1 MRIVMLSWEYP
12 PKNIGGLSNHVHNLS
27 RALTLLGH
35 EIHVIT
41 CEEGTSPVEENDDG
55 IIVHRVTPYKI
66 GTEDFTKW
74 IMQLNFSMI
83 EECIRIVR
91 KIGKIDIIHANDWI
105 SAYSAKALKWAFNIP
120 MVSTIHATE
129 EGRNNGIRTEMQ
141 RYISS
146 TEWLLTYE
154 SWKIISCS
162 NYMKTQ
168 IINTFKVAEDKIW
181 VIPNGVDSKNFDF
194 EFDPLE
200 FRRNYALDDEKIIF
214 FIGRHVFE
222 KGIQLLIDAAPQIIA
237 AYNKAKF
244 VIAGTGPMTEEL
256 KYKVKNMGLENKVLF
271 SGFMNNEIKSKL
283 YRVANIAVFPSLY
296 EPFGIV
302 ALEAMASGCPV
313 VVSDTGGLSELVEHG
328 INGMKMINGLTES
341 LKDNVLA
348 LLNDEELCKS
358 IKEKAKESVKE
369 KYTWEEVAKL
379 TTEMYDLVKKEA
391 LDTEWD
397 VDKKIFTETNLT
409 NTKKR
414 QSRKNAS
421 SAKKE
426 EGKEKNGNVKITKP
440 RTRRTTKAA
449 AVIGNKIGMDAA
461 GTKSKTEKAL
471 EETTSEIKTVTAT
484 EGKRKTTLR
493 SASKTKVPSASVDE
507 TKAAL
512 ETSSRIKIASEP
524 QSVASK
530 VEDTAKTKTRKTR
543 TRKSPV
549 KAVSKSAS
557 TEKIATDID
566 DAAKTTRKVSRTRRT
581 KKTEEEVK

>member
-66 GTEDFTKW
+66 DTEDFTKW

-83 EECIRIVR
+83 EECIRIIR
-91 KIGKIDIIHANDWI
+91 KIGKIDIIHAHDWL
-105 SAYSAKALKWAFNIP
+105 SAYSAKALKWSFNIP

-129 EGRNNGIRTEMQ
+129 EGRNNGIRTDMQ

-162 NYMKTQ
+162 NYMKEQ
-168 IINTFKVAEDKIW
+168 IISNFKVADDKIW
-181 VIPNGVDSKNFDF
+181 VVPNGVDSKGFDF
-194 EFDPLE
+194 EFNPLE

-222 KGIQLLIDAAPQIIA
+222 KGIQLLIDAAPRIIA
-237 AYNKAKF
+237 EYSKAKF

-256 KYKVKNMGLENKVLF
+256 KYKVKQIGLENKILF
-271 SGFMNNEIKSKL
+271 SGYMNNEIKSKL

-302 ALEAMASGCPV
+302 ALEAMAAGCPI
-313 VVSDTGGLSELVEHG
+313 VVSDTGGLSELVKHRV
-328 INGMKMINGLTES
+328 NGMKMINGLVES

-348 LLNDEELCKS
+348 LLQDNELCER

-379 TTEMYDLVKKEA
+379 TTKMYTLVKSEA

-397 VDKKIFTETNLT
+397 VDKKVFTETNLSD
-409 NTKKR
+409 TKKSKR
-414 QSRKNAS
+414 VVSSRKTEI
-421 SAKKE
+421 AKKKIQSSE
-426 EGKEKNGNVKITKP
+426 ETKP
-440 RTRRTTKAA
+440 RRRSRKVTAA
-449 AVIGNKIGMDAA
+449 NAATVSKIEDTSSEA
-461 GTKSKTEKAL
+461 KSKTRAASNAAKTKETLKITTRTKTASKNANESKPDGEASEAIKAA
-471 EETTSEIKTVTAT
+471 SEI
-484 EGKRKTTLR
+484 E
-493 SASKTKVPSASVDE
+493 SAV
-507 TKAAL
+507 
-512 ETSSRIKIASEP
+512 
-524 QSVASK
+524 SK
-530 VEDTAKTKTRKTR
+530 VEDSAKTKIRKTR
-543 TRKSPV
+543 TRKPT
-549 KAVSKSAS
+549 AKSAS
-557 TEKIATDID
+557 TEKISVNSSDGEIEST
-566 DAAKTTRKVSRTRRT
+566 KKPVKRTRRT
-581 KKTEEEVK
+581 KKTEE

>member
-66 GTEDFTKW
+66 DTEDFTKW

-83 EECIRIVR
+83 EECIRIIR
-91 KIGKIDIIHANDWI
+91 KVGKIDIIHAHDWL
-105 SAYSAKALKWAFNIP
+105 SAYSAKTLKWSFNIP

-146 TEWLLTYE
+146 TEWLLAYE

-162 NYMKTQ
+162 NYMKEQ
-168 IINTFKVAEDKIW
+168 IISTFKVAKDKIW
-181 VIPNGVDSKNFDF
+181 VVPNGVDSKGFDF
-194 EFDPLE
+194 EFNPLE

-222 KGIQLLIDAAPQIIA
+222 KGIQLLIDAVPRILAE
-237 AYNKAKF
+237 YSKAKF

-256 KYKVKNMGLENKVLF
+256 KYKAKQMGLENKILF
-271 SGFMNNEIKSKL
+271 SGYMNNEIKSKL

-302 ALEAMASGCPV
+302 ALEAMAAGCPI
-313 VVSDTGGLSELVEHG
+313 VVSDTGGLGELVEHRV
-328 INGMKMINGLTES
+328 NGMKMINGLTES

-348 LLNDEELCKS
+348 LLNDNELCEH
-358 IKEKAKESVKE
+358 IKENAKESIKE

-379 TTEMYDLVKKEA
+379 TTKMYNLVKEEA
-391 LDTEWD
+391 LGTEWD
-397 VDKKIFTETNLT
+397 VDKKVFTETNLS
-409 NTKKR
+409 NTKKKKR
-414 QSRKNAS
+414 TVSSRKTEVA
-421 SAKKE
+421 
-426 EGKEKNGNVKITKP
+426 KEKIESPKEIKP
-440 RTRRTTKAA
+440 RRRTRKVTAVSAA
-449 AVIGNKIGMDAA
+449 TVSKIED
-461 GTKSKTEKAL
+461 TSSEVKSKTRAASNAAKTKEAL
-471 EETTSEIKTVTAT
+471 KITTRTKTASKNANESKQDGEASEAIKTASEI
-484 EGKRKTTLR
+484 E
-493 SASKTKVPSASVDE
+493 SAV
-507 TKAAL
+507 
-512 ETSSRIKIASEP
+512 
-524 QSVASK
+524 SK
-530 VEDTAKTKTRKTR
+530 VEDTAKTKVRKTR
-543 TRKSPV
+543 ARKPAVKSDSTGKISVNSSDSDIESTKKPV
-549 KAVSKSAS
+549 K
-557 TEKIATDID
+557 
-566 DAAKTTRKVSRTRRT
+566 RTRRT
-581 KKTEEEVK
+581 KKTEEESK

>member
-41 CEEGTSPVEENDDG
+41 CEEGTSPLEENDDG

-66 GTEDFTKW
+66 DTEDFTKW

-83 EECIRIVR
+83 EECIRIIR
-91 KIGKIDIIHANDWI
+91 KIGKIDIIHAHDWL
-105 SAYSAKALKWAFNIP
+105 SAYSAKALKWSFNIP

-129 EGRNNGIRTEMQ
+129 EGRNNGIKTDMQ

-162 NYMKTQ
+162 NYMKEQ
-168 IINTFKVAEDKIW
+168 IISTFKVAEDKIW
-181 VIPNGVDSKNFDF
+181 VIPNGVDSKGFDF
-194 EFDPLE
+194 EFNPLE

-222 KGIQLLIDAAPQIIA
+222 KGIQLLIDAAPRILSE
-237 AYNKAKF
+237 YSKAKF
-244 VIAGTGPMTEEL
+244 VIAGAGPMTEEL
-256 KYKVKNMGLENKVLF
+256 KYKVKQMGLENKILF
-271 SGFMNNEIKSKL
+271 SGYMNNEIKSKL

-302 ALEAMASGCPV
+302 ALEAMAAGCPI
-313 VVSDTGGLSELVEHG
+313 VVSDTGGLGELVEHR

-348 LLNDEELCKS
+348 LLNDNELCEH
-358 IKEKAKESVKE
+358 IKENAKESVKE

-379 TTEMYDLVKKEA
+379 TTKMYNLVKEEA

-397 VDKKIFTETNLT
+397 VDKKVFTETNLRDAKK
-409 NTKKR
+409 KKR
-414 QSRKNAS
+414 TVSSRKTEVA
-421 SAKKE
+421 
-426 EGKEKNGNVKITKP
+426 KEKIESPKETKP
-440 RTRRTTKAA
+440 RRRARKVTAVSDATVSKIEDTSSEAKSKTRAASNAAKTKESLKITTRTKAA
-449 AVIGNKIGMDAA
+449 SKNANESKQDGEASKAI
-461 GTKSKTEKAL
+461 KS
-471 EETTSEIKTVTAT
+471 TSEI
-484 EGKRKTTLR
+484 E
-493 SASKTKVPSASVDE
+493 SAV
-507 TKAAL
+507 
-512 ETSSRIKIASEP
+512 
-524 QSVASK
+524 SK
-530 VEDTAKTKTRKTR
+530 VEDSAKTKIRKTR
-543 TRKSPV
+543 TRKQAV
-549 KAVSKSAS
+549 KSDL
-557 TEKIATDID
+557 TEKISLNNIDSDI
-566 DAAKTTRKVSRTRRT
+566 KSTKKVVRRTRRT
-581 KKTEEEVK
+581 KKNEEENK